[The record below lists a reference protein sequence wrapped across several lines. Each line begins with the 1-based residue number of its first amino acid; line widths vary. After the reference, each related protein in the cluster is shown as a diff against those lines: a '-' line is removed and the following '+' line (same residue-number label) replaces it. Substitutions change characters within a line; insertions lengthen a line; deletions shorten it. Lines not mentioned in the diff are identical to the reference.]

1 MKERYKHNN
10 IMGTYS
16 CDQNKIA
23 KVSGILQETQ
33 EAGRLQ
39 MEIQKPSYDDVL
51 AEGKALML
59 SRLDLKIYE
68 RINFNEELIFSSW
81 PCPGSRATLPRMYT
95 VEKDGIIVAE
105 AATQWAL
112 VDIASRRVL
121 KAEEIDM
128 SNYYM
133 WEYHELFRDKFKI
146 PKDLELH
153 EIKKVEVGYSNLDYN
168 GHMNNTYYADILCD
182 CVPELGAGTHRVES
196 FRIHYNKEAPLGD
209 ILTINGANPEQ
220 GKYIFRS
227 VKTNGEINIDA
238 EIRLTE
244 L

>member
-1 MKERYKHNN
+1 MRMIFAQTLTE
-10 IMGTYS
+10 
-16 CDQNKIA
+16 
-23 KVSGILQETQ
+23 
-33 EAGRLQ
+33 
-39 MEIQKPSYDDVL
+39 L
-51 AEGKALML
+51 A
-59 SRLDLKIYE
+59 RQD
-68 RINFNEELIFSSW
+68 
-81 PCPGSRATLPRMYT
+81 
-95 VEKDGIIVAE
+95 KDICIV
-105 AATQWAL
+105 TP
-112 VDIASRRVL
+112 
-121 KAEEIDM
+121 DM
-128 SNYYM
+128 
-133 WEYHELFRDKFKI
+133 
-146 PKDLELH
+146 
-153 EIKKVEVGYSNLDYN
+153 GYSILDYN

>member
-68 RINFNEELIFSSW
+68 RINFNEELTFSSW

-133 WEYHELFRDKFKI
+133 GEYHELFRDKFKI

-182 CVPELGAGTHRVES
+182 CVPELGA
-196 FRIHYNKEAPLGD
+196 
-209 ILTINGANPEQ
+209 
-220 GKYIFRS
+220 
-227 VKTNGEINIDA
+227 
-238 EIRLTE
+238 
-244 L
+244 

>member
-68 RINFNEELIFSSW
+68 RINFNEELTFSSW

-112 VDIASRRVL
+112 VDIAS
-121 KAEEIDM
+121 
-128 SNYYM
+128 
-133 WEYHELFRDKFKI
+133 
-146 PKDLELH
+146 
-153 EIKKVEVGYSNLDYN
+153 
-168 GHMNNTYYADILCD
+168 
-182 CVPELGAGTHRVES
+182 
-196 FRIHYNKEAPLGD
+196 
-209 ILTINGANPEQ
+209 
-220 GKYIFRS
+220 
-227 VKTNGEINIDA
+227 
-238 EIRLTE
+238 
-244 L
+244 